1 MKETNFQ
8 LIEIAASWDPNF
20 AKQLKNL
27 EIEADMLVIKNTKP
41 SIEAL
46 EEENRALKKALE
58 FGSRFGGSIRSFT
71 AKIKEMIKRKQ

>member
-27 EIEADMLVIKNTKP
+27 ERELVIKNTQP

-71 AKIKEMIKRKQ
+71 AKIKEMLKRKQ